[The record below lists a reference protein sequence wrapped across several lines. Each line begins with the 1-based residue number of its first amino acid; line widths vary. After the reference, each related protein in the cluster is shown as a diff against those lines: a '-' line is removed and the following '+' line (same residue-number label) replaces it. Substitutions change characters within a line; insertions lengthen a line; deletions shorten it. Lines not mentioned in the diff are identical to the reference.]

1 MVNKRG
7 EAECPRKSSII
18 KIVAASLSCGCQPL
32 SRAGKLALLSPQQ
45 TGDTIRPPQQTN
57 IGIFV
62 TKIHESISLLIQQI
76 TWSRSVVAIISLSC
90 FILSYVFLPSE
101 IQVVLNKNTPKFL
114 PFSLTLF
121 DIFAFCIAIVSGLF
135 AYGFLRLLE
144 CVRDAFAKP
153 PPNALVSTINNE
165 LSNNDIVVLVILIF
179 KPVNLKYENH
189 LVQIAL
195 KKLER
200 KKIIEHIWV
209 DSYRVASEAEEYIH
223 HLVETREI
231 DVSTI
236 LSSRDDY

>member
-1 MVNKRG
+1 M
-7 EAECPRKSSII
+7 
-18 KIVAASLSCGCQPL
+18 
-32 SRAGKLALLSPQQ
+32 
-45 TGDTIRPPQQTN
+45 
-57 IGIFV
+57 

-90 FILSYVFLPSE
+90 FILSYVFLPPE

-121 DIFAFCIAIVSGLF
+121 DIFAFCIAIVSGLI
-135 AYGFLRLLE
+135 AYGILRLLKY
-144 CVRDAFAKP
+144 VRDVFIRSKSR
-153 PPNALVSTINNE
+153 PNELVSTINNE
-165 LSNNDIVVLVILIF
+165 LSNNDLVVLVILIF

-223 HLVETREI
+223 HLVETRKI